1 MSGTF
6 LDLYEDQIDRK
17 LITPD
22 AAQENVAQALADLEM
37 RLSTYSPPQNGLLTI
52 LFGKTDQI
60 DHAPK
65 GLYLY
70 GGVGRGKTML
80 MDMFYDFVSFEPKIR
95 IHFNQFMSQAHEL
108 IAKYRKT
115 HEGDPIPLV
124 AQELADQAKLICFD
138 EFYITDIADA
148 MILGRLFAALFK
160 EGVVFIATS
169 NCPIDDLY
177 KDGLNRDLFMPFISQ
192 LHERM
197 VAHEVI
203 SPTDF
208 RLRALKGKDLYF
220 TPINQTTNEAVCSL
234 WQAISGKAE
243 GKTAHIIVKGR
254 QLIVP
259 EAANGTARFGFD
271 DLCAQ
276 PLGRDDYQAL
286 ASRYHTI
293 FIDDIPVLHPSQR
306 NEARRFVTLVDTLYD
321 QGIRL
326 IATAQAQPNELYK
339 AGDNAVLFERTVS
352 RLIEMRRAAHID
364 NTSSS
369 TKTASRA

>member
-6 LDLYEDQIDRK
+6 LDLYKDQIDRK

-22 AAQENVAQALADLEM
+22 AAQESVAQALADLEM
-37 RLSTYSPPQNGLLTI
+37 RLSTYTPPQSGLLTI
-52 LFGKTDQI
+52 LFGKPDQI
-60 DHAPK
+60 DHVPK

-80 MDMFYDFVSFEPKIR
+80 MDMFFEFVRYAPKTR
-95 IHFNQFMSQAHEL
+95 IHFNEFMSQAHDL

-124 AQELADQAKLICFD
+124 AQELANQAKLICFD
-138 EFYITDIADA
+138 EFYITDITDA

-169 NCPIDDLY
+169 NCPINDLY
-177 KDGLNRDLFMPFISQ
+177 KDGLNRDLFLPFIALLNEQ
-192 LHERM
+192 M
-197 VAHEVI
+197 IAHEVI

-208 RLRALKGKDLYF
+208 RLRALEGKDLYF

-243 GKTAHIIVKGR
+243 GKTARIIVKGR

-259 EAANGTARFGFD
+259 EAANGTARFGFE

-293 FIDDIPVLHPSQR
+293 FIDDIPILQPSQR
-306 NEARRFVTLVDTLYD
+306 NEARRFITLVDTLYD

-326 IATAQAQPNELYK
+326 IATAQAQPSELYK
-339 AGDNAVLFERTVS
+339 AGDNAVLFERTAS
-352 RLIEMRRAAHID
+352 RLIEMRRAAHITT
-364 NTSSS
+364 NNEP